1 MGVGKNGM
9 LTAFYFLYTFSE
21 KHTILSLLIRQEKKL
36 VNINNMFTN
45 NVLNDG
51 LSFTHVA

>member
-9 LTAFYFLYTFSE
+9 LTAFYFRYTFYE
-21 KHTILSLLIRQEKKL
+21 KHTILSLLIRQEKK
-36 VNINNMFTN
+36 
-45 NVLNDG
+45 NVLNNG